1 MRTHICVLVEK
12 RCTSSHMSS
21 AHANIMKEEGSSFVT
36 ERRGITKFRSRSVS
50 VFLQP
55 VKMTTEY
62 AYCQST
68 SAPLAGVGP
77 HKGSHGKPC
86 LIVAVRGTPPLRLGR
101 LECGLCVLPGSSMK
115 TPKVGLGYHPFK
127 RVVMR
132 CRARDEKRQEMSLPV
147 TNPGLMESSRKGRRC
162 AGERKPGCSWN
173 CTCRTWV
180 LAPTG
185 CMRKGDP
192 IWGYGIRSGP
202 GLTLSGSRWF

>member
-1 MRTHICVLVEK
+1 MRTHICVLVGK

-21 AHANIMKEEGSSFVT
+21 AHAYIMKEEGSSFTT

-50 VFLQP
+50 VFLQT

-68 SAPLAGVGP
+68 SAPSGVGP
-77 HKGSHGKPC
+77 HKGSRVKAR

-132 CRARDEKRQEMSLPV
+132 CRARDEKRHE
-147 TNPGLMESSRKGRRC
+147 K
-162 AGERKPGCSWN
+162 
-173 CTCRTWV
+173 
-180 LAPTG
+180 
-185 CMRKGDP
+185 D
-192 IWGYGIRSGP
+192 
-202 GLTLSGSRWF
+202 